1 MEAPLHRRWID
12 NWCMPRRGE
21 ITPEFYAGVDEFIQL
36 ASSQESFIRLG
47 VLKCPC
53 IKCECLKFKLVNEV
67 KRDLCKHGFM
77 KGYYYWTNHGE
88 EMPIMPQNV
97 IVNEYYRQDN
107 FRDQFNPYEQ
117 MVMDAAGPS
126 HAPATMQG
134 AFSESGYQSYN
145 IEEPPNENVKAF
157 YEMLSAAQSPLY
169 SGCDAESE
177 LSAAVRMLSIKSYY
191 NMPEGCYNEI
201 MQFMQHT
208 MSTGNRVPDDF
219 YHTKKLVSKLGL
231 GCQKID
237 CCPNSCM
244 LYYKDDQFERSY
256 KFCSHPRFK
265 SARSSTGKFKE
276 IPFKRMWYLP
286 LIPRLQRIYASTITV
301 SNMRWHYENRRE
313 FGVLSHP
320 SDGEAWKYFDRTH
333 PDFSADPRNVRLGL
347 CVDGFTPYGQSG
359 RPYSCWPVIVTL
371 YNLPPGLCLKREFMF
386 LTVIIPGPSN
396 PKSKIDVFLQPLIDE
411 LKLLWH
417 EGVLTYDIS
426 TKQNFMMKAA
436 LL

>member
-12 NWCMPRRGE
+12 NRCMPRRGG

-53 IKCECLKFKLVNEV
+53 MKCECLKFKPVNEV

-88 EMPIMPQNV
+88 EIPIMPQNV
-97 IVNEYYRQDN
+97 IVNEYYREDN

-126 HAPATMQG
+126 HVPATMQG
-134 AFSESGYQSYN
+134 AFSESGHQSYN
-145 IEEPPNENVKAF
+145 IEEPPNENAKAF

-177 LSAAVRMLSIKSYY
+177 LSAA
-191 NMPEGCYNEI
+191 
-201 MQFMQHT
+201 
-208 MSTGNRVPDDF
+208 
-219 YHTKKLVSKLGL
+219 
-231 GCQKID
+231 KID

-244 LYYKDDQFERSY
+244 LYYKDDQFERSC
-256 KFCSHPRFK
+256 KFCNHPRFK
-265 SARSSTGKFKE
+265 SARSGTGKFKE

-286 LIPRLQRIYASTITV
+286 LIPRLQRIYASTITA

-320 SDGEAWKYFDRTH
+320 SDDEAWKYFDRTH
-333 PDFSADPRNVRLGL
+333 PDFSTDPRNVRLGL
-347 CVDGFTPYGQSG
+347 CADGFTPYGQSG
-359 RPYSCWPVIVTL
+359 RPYSCWPVIVTP

-436 LL
+436 LLWTINDFPAYGMLSGWMTSGRLACPYCMENTKAFNLKYGGKTSYFDCHR